1 MSLLLINNEK
11 TVLGM
16 VTAERVLEE
25 YVNEKNIS
33 CHRVI
38 TTGVLDSQSYIE
50 EIEII
55 ESDRYKISGIT
66 VVKEV
71 FGSEDNRISYYFV
84 AEKIE
89 ILNNDIY
96 IEFEK
101 GKDKKILID
110 MNKDELAE
118 SEAREEV

>member
-1 MSLLLINNEK
+1 MSLLLINNDK

-25 YVNEKNIS
+25 YVNEKNIA

-50 EIEII
+50 EIETI
-55 ESDRYKISGIT
+55 ESDRYRISGIT
-66 VVKEV
+66 VAKEV

-84 AEKIE
+84 AEKLE
-89 ILNNDIY
+89 VLNNNIY
-96 IEFEK
+96 LEFEE
-101 GKDKKILID
+101 GKDKEILED
-110 MNKDELAE
+110 MNKEE
-118 SEAREEV
+118 SEKSAAEEV